1 MIPEKERQII
11 VEEFKPYSPIRLG
24 IFGSYARDENHENSD
39 LDILYDCSETI
50 DLFSLVALK
59 NNLERQLNKSIDLV
73 SKKYLHPLLK
83 DQILKDLKV
92 FYG

>member
-1 MIPEKERQII
+1 MIPDREQKII
-11 VEEFKPYSPIRLG
+11 VKEFKPYSPIRLG
-24 IFGSYARDENHENSD
+24 IFGSYARDESHENSD

-59 NNLERQLNKSIDLV
+59 NNLEHQLNKSIDLV
-73 SKKYLHPLLK
+73 SQKYLHPLLR